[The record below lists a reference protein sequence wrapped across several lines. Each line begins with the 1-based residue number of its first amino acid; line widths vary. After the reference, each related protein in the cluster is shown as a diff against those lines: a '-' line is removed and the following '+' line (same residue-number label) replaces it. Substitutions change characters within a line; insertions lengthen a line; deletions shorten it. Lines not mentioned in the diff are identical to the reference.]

1 MVFLTS
7 PTFSSPHAPSSVSY
21 KIMQQRIA
29 AEVVITIWFFAT
41 ISSREIGKH
50 KACFLQFG
58 EGGAGCQRLQEPRG
72 LCMGWMGFL
81 T

>member
-41 ISSREIGKH
+41 ISSGEMGKH
-50 KACFLQFG
+50 KACFSSLGKEALAVKGSRSQ
-58 EGGAGCQRLQEPRG
+58 GGCARG
-72 LCMGWMGFL
+72 GRGF
-81 T
+81 

>member
-29 AEVVITIWFFAT
+29 ADVVITICFFAT
-41 ISSREIGKH
+41 ISSGEMGKH
-50 KACFLQFG
+50 KACFSSLGKEALAVKGSRSQ
-58 EGGAGCQRLQEPRG
+58 GGCARG
-72 LCMGWMGFL
+72 GRGF
-81 T
+81 